1 MSDKKSSTIIKK
13 DKRVIVKAKNGQSY
27 SFNYS
32 TLAQIHQYL
41 EDSGQGY
48 MAFIDT
54 LPGTTEEI
62 MYIQKL
68 DKDSNKLGEPI
79 RGAKIF
85 PGQNAQSY
93 GANQTIARR
102 QSLLLAYGL
111 ACEDEIPKTGNISH
125 EEAESAKEQWKRIHT
140 ASANNPVSIKQRT
153 MIKNLCEQLGK
164 TSAEALAIASSLKNA
179 AQASAVIDKLNNEMF
194 ERKKDED

>member
-1 MSDKKSSTIIKK
+1 MTDKKSSTIIKK
-13 DKRVIVKAKNGQSY
+13 DKKVIVKAKNGQSY

-41 EDSGQGY
+41 EDSGQSY
-48 MAFIDT
+48 TAFIDT

-68 DKDSNKLGEPI
+68 DKDGNKLGDPI

-93 GANQTIARR
+93 GGNQTIARR

-125 EEAESAKEQWKRIHT
+125 EEAESARQQWKQMHT
-140 ASANNPVSIKQRT
+140 ASSGNPVTLKQRT
-153 MIKNLCEQLGK
+153 MIKALCEQLGK
-164 TSAEALAIASSLKNA
+164 TAVETLAITANLKNA
-179 AQASAVIDKLNNEMF
+179 AEASATIEKLNNEVF
-194 ERKKDED
+194 ERKKDG

>member
-1 MSDKKSSTIIKK
+1 MTDKKSSIIKK
-13 DKRVIVKAKNGQSY
+13 DKKVIVKGKTGQSY

-32 TLAQIHQYL
+32 TLAQIHQHL
-41 EDSGQGY
+41 EDSGQSY
-48 MAFIDT
+48 TAFIDT

-68 DKDSNKLGEPI
+68 DKDGNKLGEPI

-93 GANQTIARR
+93 GGNQTIARR

-125 EEAESAKEQWKRIHT
+125 EEAESARQQWKQMHT
-140 ASANNPVSIKQRT
+140 ASSGNPVTLKQRT
-153 MIKNLCEQLGK
+153 MIKALCEQLGK
-164 TSAEALAIASSLKNA
+164 TAVETLAITANLKNA
-179 AQASAVIDKLNNEMF
+179 AEASAVIEKLNNEVF
-194 ERKKDED
+194 ERKKDG

>member
-1 MSDKKSSTIIKK
+1 MTDKKSSTIIKK
-13 DKRVIVKAKNGQSY
+13 DKKVIVKAKNGQSY

-41 EDSGQGY
+41 EDSGQSY
-48 MAFIDT
+48 TAFIDT

-68 DKDSNKLGEPI
+68 DKDGNKLGEPI

-93 GANQTIARR
+93 GGNQTIARR

-111 ACEDEIPKTGNISH
+111 ACEDEIPKSGNISH
-125 EEAESAKEQWKRIHT
+125 EEAESARQQWKQMHT
-140 ASANNPVSIKQRT
+140 ASSGNPVTLKQRT
-153 MIKNLCEQLGK
+153 MIKALCEQLGK
-164 TSAEALAIASSLKNA
+164 TAVETLAITANLKNA
-179 AQASAVIDKLNNEMF
+179 AEASATIEKLNDMVF
-194 ERKKDED
+194 EAKKG

>member
-1 MSDKKSSTIIKK
+1 MTDKKSSTIIKK
-13 DKRVIVKAKNGQSY
+13 DKKVIVKAKNGQSY

-41 EDSGQGY
+41 EDSGQSY
-48 MAFIDT
+48 SAFIDT

-68 DKDSNKLGEPI
+68 DKDGNKLGDPI

-85 PGQNAQSY
+85 PGQTAQSY
-93 GANQTIARR
+93 GGNQTIARR

-111 ACEDEIPKTGNISH
+111 ACEDEIPKSGNISH
-125 EEAESAKEQWKRIHT
+125 EEAESARQQWKQMHT
-140 ASANNPVSIKQRT
+140 ASSGNPVTLKQRT
-153 MIKNLCEQLGK
+153 MIKALCEQLGK
-164 TSAEALAIASSLKNA
+164 TAVETLAITANLKNA
-179 AQASAVIDKLNNEMF
+179 AEASATIEKLNDMVF
-194 ERKKDED
+194 EAKKG